1 MNKQIIIQGN
11 NLPEVTP
18 TTDLVGASDI
28 KNFNELQQELR
39 TALEEK
45 WMNMWFIVDRI
56 SYVINE
62 AYQLNNK
69 WDEAPDFKTILEA
82 SKLLLKVYWFDLSDK
97 KTQIAVFN
105 NIPAK
110 WEKLNF

>member
-45 WMNMWFIVDRI
+45 
-56 SYVINE
+56 
-62 AYQLNNK
+62 
-69 WDEAPDFKTILEA
+69 
-82 SKLLLKVYWFDLSDK
+82 
-97 KTQIAVFN
+97 
-105 NIPAK
+105 
-110 WEKLNF
+110 